1 MGCWFLCVSVGIYM
15 LYTTV
20 VQPILKILFQ

>member
-1 MGCWFLCVSVGIYM
+1 MGCWFLCVSVGIYV
-15 LYTTV
+15 LYAAV